1 MIPFGTETVT
11 IVHRTGGGWIS
22 TAVNGCSFRQT
33 RARTLNGKAAD
44 HTLETVCRIPAGSIV
59 PAVGDVILPGA
70 HAAAAAANEIE
81 LVRLLEALTRTLGV
95 VILYISDNTF
105 IVVLAVRVIVR
116 HKNNGRRT
124 LIHRLSICNCA
135 GRKQRCK

>member
-22 TAVNGCSFRQT
+22 TTVNGCSFRQT

-70 HAAAAAANEIE
+70 HDAAAANEIE
-81 LVRLLEALTRTLGV
+81 LVRLLEAHRADGAFRV
-95 VILYISDNTF
+95 ESVADNTRSAP
-105 IVVLAVRVIVR
+105 IPHYAARG
-116 HKNNGRRT
+116 K
-124 LIHRLSICNCA
+124 
-135 GRKQRCK
+135 